1 MGRRGK
7 DDEQWQG
14 VKALVKNRD
23 KNLCQ
28 CCKIL
33 TPGEW
38 YIRNKNN
45 YNKGMLNQL
54 DCAHIEPVSVH
65 PDLTYDPDNIVLLCR
80 LCHSSIDN
88 FINPITFEPMNKEEH
103 AEFWKRIISSSKVSQ
118 RERDF

>member
-1 MGRRGK
+1 MGRQGK

-38 YIRNKNN
+38 HIRNKNN
-45 YNKGMLNQL
+45 YNKGMLNQF

-103 AEFWKRIISSSKVSQ
+103 AEFWKRIIASSKVSQ